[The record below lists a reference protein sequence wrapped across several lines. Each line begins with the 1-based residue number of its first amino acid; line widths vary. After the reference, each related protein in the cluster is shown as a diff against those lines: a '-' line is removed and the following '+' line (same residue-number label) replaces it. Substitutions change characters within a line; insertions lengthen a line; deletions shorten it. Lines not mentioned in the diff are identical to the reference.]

1 MFSRVLPPPHNMGGR
16 DRPPHIVRAPCA
28 TSDSRNTEPTALPT
42 GSLARHARGPLTRSA
57 CHAGSALRARDEAR
71 ETGTE
76 SIVGRSLRGAG
87 RALRALPVRRPRR
100 DRADRCPRNVHLI
113 RCLVDSNF
121 EAKRTLPGPQ
131 APLRGSEPHASS
143 VCVQVARA
151 SAWEPRG
158 AGTPVSPA
166 AAWEPERVPHFKTVY
181 SSRRGTSVPV
191 CVTLWDWVV
200 ATLIKSLDSLKK
212 TFIT

>member
-16 DRPPHIVRAPCA
+16 DRPPHVVRAPRA

-76 SIVGRSLRGAG
+76 SIAGRGRRGAG
-87 RALRALPVRRPRR
+87 RALRELPVRRPRR

-113 RCLVDSNF
+113 CCLVDSNF

-151 SAWEPRG
+151 SAWER
-158 AGTPVSPA
+158 AGQGHLSPQL
-166 AAWEPERVPHFKTVY
+166 
-181 SSRRGTSVPV
+181 RRGSRSVFR
-191 CVTLWDWVV
+191 TLRPFTAPGEARLCPSV
-200 ATLIKSLDSLKK
+200 
-212 TFIT
+212 